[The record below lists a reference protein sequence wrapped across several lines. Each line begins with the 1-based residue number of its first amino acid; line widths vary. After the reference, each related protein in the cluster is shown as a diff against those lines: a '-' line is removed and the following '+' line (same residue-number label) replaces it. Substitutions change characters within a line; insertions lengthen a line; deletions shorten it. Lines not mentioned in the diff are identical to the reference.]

1 MLACWKKS
9 YDKPRQHIKK
19 QRHYFANKAP
29 SNQGYG
35 FSSINVWMWMLDYK
49 ESWASKNWCFGTVV
63 LEKTLESPLDCKEIQ
78 RVDLKGNQSWIF
90 IGRTDAEA
98 ETPVLWPPDWKN
110 WLIWKD
116 PDAGKDW
123 RWEEKGQQR
132 MNWLDGIT
140 YSMEMCLRKLRE
152 LAMERE
158 VWHAA
163 VRGVARNRTQ
173 LSDRTEVKWLKL
185 VNGMECLKH
194 NTISFPWSQ
203 WCDCCWAERLE
214 WQLFHGFP
222 SA

>member
-1 MLACWKKS
+1 MQES
-9 YDKPRQHIKK
+9 YDQPRQHIKK
-19 QRHYFANKAP
+19 QRHHFANKGP
-29 SNQGYG
+29 SSQGYG
-35 FSSINVWMWMLDYK
+35 LISSLVWMWESDYK
-49 ESWASKNWCFGTVV
+49 EIWMQKNWCFWTVV
-63 LEKTLESPLDCKEIQ
+63 LWKTLESPLDCKKSTQSILKEIN
-78 RVDLKGNQSWIF
+78 LSWVF
-90 IGRTDAEA
+90 IGRT
-98 ETPVLWPPDWKN
+98 ETETLVLWPPDAKG

-163 VRGVARNRTQ
+163 VRGVTRSRTQ